1 MYVGAH
7 GVGVGTV
14 KNLKVANC
22 EFGWIGG
29 SIQSEGI
36 FGRNWPTRFGVHN
49 QGTAVELKYDAEG
62 VSRLARRYGNNAF
75 AVHAVEGDK
84 LH

>member
-1 MYVGAH
+1 M
-7 GVGVGTV
+7 
-14 KNLKVANC
+14 NPD
-22 EFGWIGG
+22 G
-29 SIQSEGI
+29 SDSMPKMEGI
-36 FGRNWPTRFGVHN
+36 VFIGRQGQRFGVLN

-62 VSRLARRYGNNAF
+62 VSRLAQRYRNNAF

>member
-1 MYVGAH
+1 M
-7 GVGVGTV
+7 
-14 KNLKVANC
+14 
-22 EFGWIGG
+22 
-29 SIQSEGI
+29 EGNVFI
-36 FGRNWPTRFGVHN
+36 GRNGQRFGVLN

-62 VSRLARRYGNNAF
+62 VSRLAHRYGNNAF